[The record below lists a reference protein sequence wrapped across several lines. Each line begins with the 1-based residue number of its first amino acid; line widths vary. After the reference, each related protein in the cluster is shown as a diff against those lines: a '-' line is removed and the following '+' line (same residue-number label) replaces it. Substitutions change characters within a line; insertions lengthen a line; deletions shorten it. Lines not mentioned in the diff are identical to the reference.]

1 MKGILGKKVG
11 MTQLFDENGVVVP
24 VTVIEAGPCYV
35 TQVKTAETDGYSA
48 IQLGFEEVAERKLTK
63 GQKGHLGKAN
73 APMLRRL
80 HEVRCKDAAQYT
92 PGDVIKADIFE
103 DGDYVDV
110 VGRSKGKGFAGAV
123 KRHGFGGGPKTH
135 GQPDRQRATGS
146 RGAGTSPGHT
156 WPGSK
161 APGQM
166 GSERVT
172 VQNLKIA
179 LVDAERNLIAIRGA
193 VPGARGSVV
202 LVREAIKRSK
212 A

>member
-1 MKGILGKKVG
+1 M
-11 MTQLFDENGVVVP
+11 
-24 VTVIEAGPCYV
+24 
-35 TQVKTAETDGYSA
+35 QVKTAETDGYSA

-63 GQKGHLGKAN
+63 RPKGPFGQGECADVALAARG
-73 APMLRRL
+73 L
-80 HEVRCKDAAQYT
+80 CKDAAQYT

-135 GQPDRQRATGS
+135 GQSDRQRATGL
-146 RGAGTSPGHT
+146 RGRQTSPGPYVAGCEGS
-156 WPGSK
+156 WPD
-161 APGQM
+161 GQ
-166 GSERVT
+166 RTLT

-179 LVDAERNLIAIRGA
+179 LVDAERNLIAIRA